1 MHFLC
6 KASSHRNSQ
15 VSKDDSCRIARNQ
28 IVKSGSLVC
37 CGLSVVVRGGCRA
50 ENQLKMIAKIMDTA
64 MPMAAQ
70 ITGILSRN
78 FCLRMSAC
86 HTSCVAAM
94 LAKYFSNSAQ

>member
-50 ENQLKMIAKIMDTA
+50 ENQLKMIAKIIDTA
-64 MPMAAQ
+64 MP
-70 ITGILSRN
+70 ISSSPSDEVIGEHSLSLPLI
-78 FCLRMSAC
+78 FL
-86 HTSCVAAM
+86 V
-94 LAKYFSNSAQ
+94 